1 MSSKGKRVRRDLS
14 LPCDA
19 VGEDDG
25 IDPKLLF
32 RPSSRRSGDRGV
44 RRLCSQVREAL
55 TFAFAGSCR
64 DEVLLSL
71 YVEDVEPAPD
81 ATRLAVTV
89 RVPVDVDVAAA
100 RDRVNRAAAM
110 LREEVAASICRRRA
124 PELVFRVL
132 PAGEDVR

>member
-1 MSSKGKRVRRDLS
+1 MSSNWKRVRRDS
-14 LPCDA
+14 PLPCDA

-32 RPSSRRSGDRGV
+32 RPSSRRRSDRGV

-64 DEVLLSL
+64 DETLLSL

-89 RVPVDVDVAAA
+89 RVPDDVDVAAA
-100 RDRVNRAAAM
+100 RDRVNRAAAL

-132 PAGEDVR
+132 PSAEDVR

>member
-1 MSSKGKRVRRDLS
+1 MSSNWKRVRRELR

-19 VGEDDG
+19 VGPDDG

-32 RPSSRRSGDRGV
+32 HSSSRKRGDRGV

-55 TFAFAGSCR
+55 TFAFAGACR

-81 ATRLAVTV
+81 ASRLAVTV
-89 RVPVDVDVAAA
+89 RVPGDVDVALA
-100 RDRVNRAAAM
+100 RDRVLRAAAM

-132 PAGEDVR
+132 PSEEVRP

>member
-1 MSSKGKRVRRDLS
+1 MSSNWKRVRRDVS
-14 LPCDA
+14 SPCDA
-19 VGEDDG
+19 VGADDG

-32 RPSSRRSGDRGV
+32 RPSSRKRGDSGV

-71 YVEDVEPAPD
+71 FVEDVEPAPD
-81 ATRLAVTV
+81 ASRLAVTV
-89 RVPVDVDVAAA
+89 RAPEDVDVSVA
-100 RDRVNRAAAM
+100 REHVNRAASM

-132 PAGEDVR
+132 PSAEDVR

>member
-1 MSSKGKRVRRDLS
+1 VRRESS

-19 VGEDDG
+19 VGPDDG
-25 IDPKLLF
+25 IDPRLLF
-32 RPSSRRSGDRGV
+32 HASSRKKGDRGV

-89 RVPVDVDVAAA
+89 RVPCDVDVAVA
-100 RDRVNRAAAM
+100 RDHVTRAAGM
-110 LREEVAASICRRRA
+110 LREEAAASIRRRRA

-132 PAGEDVR
+132 PSDEAVR